1 MTDSKQETTGIWL
14 QWIGVSAIGGFVF
27 AVVARRVSMGA
38 GGIIGDSFGP
48 VAAEVVIGALAL
60 GGIMVGIAAGQ
71 WLVVRRSVPWAGWM
85 VLAMVAGGMAGGGA
99 AFGVLQ
105 GLGGV
110 DGGTFAVAVAVIVGL
125 AAFVGVQRLLL
136 RGRAPVAG
144 RFAWQS
150 MAAVVAA
157 VAATGL
163 SGVALGEYSGGGVGG
178 AVFGAAYA
186 AVTGFVVIP
195 RTIQPLPPATESDP
209 HSAE

>member
-1 MTDSKQETTGIWL
+1 MTDSKQETLGLWL
-14 QWIGVSAIGGFVF
+14 QWIAVSAIGGFVF
-27 AVVARRVSMGA
+27 AVVARRVSLGA

-71 WLVVRRSVPWAGWM
+71 WLVVRRTVPWAGWM

-99 AFGVLQ
+99 GFGVLQ

-110 DGGTFAVAVAVIVGL
+110 DGGGLAVAVAVTVGL

-136 RGRAPVAG
+136 RGRAPEAG
-144 RFAWQS
+144 RFAWRS

-178 AVFGAAYA
+178 AVFGATYA

-195 RTIQPLPPATESDP
+195 
-209 HSAE
+209 SASGRSK

>member
-1 MTDSKQETTGIWL
+1 MTDSKQETLGLWL

-71 WLVVRRSVPWAGWM
+71 WLVVRRTVPWAGWM

-99 AFGVLQ
+99 GFGVLQ

-110 DGGTFAVAVAVIVGL
+110 DGGAFAVAVAVVAGL
-125 AAFVGVQRLLL
+125 AALGGVGWLLL
-136 RGRAPVAG
+136 RSRAAAAR
-144 RFAWQS
+144 RFAWRS

-157 VAATGL
+157 VAATGM
-163 SGVALGEYSGGGVGG
+163 SGIALGEYSGGGVGG

-195 RTIQPLPPATESDP
+195 NASGRSQ
-209 HSAE
+209 

>member
-1 MTDSKQETTGIWL
+1 MTDSKQETLGLWL
-14 QWIGVSAIGGFVF
+14 QWIGASAIGGFVF
-27 AVVARRVSMGA
+27 AVVARRMSMGA

-71 WLVVRRSVPWAGWM
+71 WLVARRSVPWAGWM

-105 GLGGV
+105 GLGGE
-110 DGGTFAVAVAVIVGL
+110 GGGVPAVAAAVIVGL

-136 RGRAPVAG
+136 WGRAPEAG
-144 RFAWQS
+144 RFVWMS
-150 MAAVVAA
+150 VAAVVAA
-157 VAATGL
+157 VVATGL

-195 RTIQPLPPATESDP
+195 
-209 HSAE
+209 SASGRSK